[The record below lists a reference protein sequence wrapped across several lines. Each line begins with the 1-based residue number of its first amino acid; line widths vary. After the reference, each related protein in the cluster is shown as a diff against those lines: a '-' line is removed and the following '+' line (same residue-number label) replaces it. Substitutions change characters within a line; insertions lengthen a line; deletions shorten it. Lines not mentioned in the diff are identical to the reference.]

1 MIFGKLYV
9 VFSAYDPV
17 LLIYLISFFISSI
30 FYADK

>member
-9 VFSAYDPV
+9 VFSAHNPV
-17 LLIYLISFFISSI
+17 LPIYLISLFISSI